1 VRPAP
6 PLGAALLVVALA
18 APLLSARAEP
28 PNDEGW
34 RPFKA
39 TWTLSGTRQ
48 LLPTEGPRPAA
59 IVHLQG
65 PLVVTGGEGLGRG
78 FLGEAFIF
86 DDGGSLVV
94 GRAVLTDGKGD
105 RIYSSMKAEP
115 VGTGRKATATIT
127 GGTGRY
133 AGLEGSFTFSWQYV
147 VDAEPGEIGGR
158 VADIEGRTRRAP
170 PGGAGVPR

>member
-1 VRPAP
+1 VRRRSG
-6 PLGAALLVVALA
+6 GAAILALALA
-18 APLLSARAEP
+18 APLLYAQAP
-28 PNDEGW
+28 PPSPDGW

-39 TWTLSGTRQ
+39 AWTLSGTRE

-94 GRAVLTDGKGD
+94 GRAILTDGKGD

-133 AGLEGSFTFSWQYV
+133 AGLEGSFTFAWQYV
-147 VDAEPGEIGGR
+147 VSPDSGEIDGR
-158 VADIEGRTRRAP
+158 VADIEGRTRIAP
-170 PGGAGVPR
+170 PPGREVPR

>member
-1 VRPAP
+1 MR
-6 PLGAALLVVALA
+6 LRSGGAAILAVALA
-18 APLLSARAEP
+18 APLLSARAQP
-28 PNDEGW
+28 PSPDGW

-133 AGLEGSFTFSWQYV
+133 AGLEGTFTFSWQYV

>member
-1 VRPAP
+1 VRLASG
-6 PLGAALLVVALA
+6 GAAILAVALA
-18 APLLSARAEP
+18 APLLSVRAEP
-28 PNDEGW
+28 PKDEGW

-39 TWTLSGTRQ
+39 TWTFSGERQ
-48 LLPTEGPRPAA
+48 LLPTEGGRPAS
-59 IVHLQG
+59 IVHVQG
-65 PLVVTGGEGLGRG
+65 TMTITSGEGLGRG

-133 AGLEGSFTFSWQYV
+133 AGLEGTFTFAWQYV
-147 VDAEPGEIGGR
+147 VSPDSGEIDGR
-158 VADIEGRTRRAP
+158 VENIEGRTRVAP
-170 PGGAGVPR
+170 PQGREESR

>member
-1 VRPAP
+1 VSRGRRLAA
-6 PLGAALLVVALA
+6 AALTALLA
-18 APLLSARAEP
+18 APIIPARAEQP
-28 PNDEGW
+28 APDGW

-39 TWTLSGTRQ
+39 TWTFSGTRQ
-48 LLPTEGPRPAA
+48 LLPTEGPRPSA

-65 PLVVTGGEGLGRG
+65 PLVVTSGEGLGRG

-133 AGLEGSFTFSWQYV
+133 AGLEGTFTFSWQYV
-147 VDAEPGEIGGR
+147 VSPDSGEIGGR
-158 VADIEGRTRRAP
+158 VENIEGRTRLAP
-170 PGGAGVPR
+170 PSGREEPR